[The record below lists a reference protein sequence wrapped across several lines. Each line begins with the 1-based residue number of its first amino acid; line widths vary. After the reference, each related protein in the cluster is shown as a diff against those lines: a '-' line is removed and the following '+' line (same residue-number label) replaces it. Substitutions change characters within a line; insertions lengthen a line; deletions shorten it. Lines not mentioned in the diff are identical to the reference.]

1 LSVGA
6 VLPDNIE
13 CLHITRTGL
22 RKIRANKETENV
34 SLDSCYTEDFIDRVN
49 DHDFVGN
56 SDYSNEI
63 FLYYYTRLMEY
74 CALFQAS
81 NSSRCD
87 VSSRLLDKVLFSKA
101 RLMVGHEVSFWS
113 RIPSFIIALAGFII
127 SAFSMF
133 LLSFFL
139 PFYLV
144 RKKGSPRSSETY
156 SDKKSVFMIRSK
168 AAYQKCRIRIE
179 ASESAVTFF
188 DNYGDLNVPGL
199 SIYSVI
205 SLKNIFAL
213 SIKSAFY
220 ALRDIKSFVA
230 DSRHMLDATCALT
243 LLPKYAKRIS
253 HKAVYEACFKEV
265 VRLVPEADFFT
276 GDKDDRFAL
285 MQTRICK
292 REKRRLF
299 CLPHG
304 LEYGFRFPGG
314 LSATTFYCFT
324 PEAAGF
330 LNNLYNEKKFV
341 YSEAVVDEMYGIGF
355 GEQEVEKVD
364 RLCFFTEP
372 RDPEVNHEIV
382 KSLMEKGVNFSL
394 KLHPLE
400 SSEDYRKRFP
410 EVEQIED
417 FNDAI
422 GSSTCLARKSTILLE
437 ASRRG
442 ARSIAV
448 LISEK
453 DRVYVM
459 KIFPSLCSK
468 NILRAF
474 TFDELHEML

>member
-1 LSVGA
+1 M
-6 VLPDNIE
+6 PDNTA
-13 CLHITRTGL
+13 CLHLTRTGL
-22 RKIRANKETENV
+22 RKVRGNNETENI
-34 SLDSCYTEDFIDRVN
+34 SLDSCYTEDFIDRLN
-49 DHDFVGN
+49 AHDFVGK

-63 FLYYYTRLMEY
+63 FLYHYVRLREY
-74 CALFQAS
+74 FTLLQDC

-87 VSSRLLDKVLFSKA
+87 ISSRFLDKVFFSKA
-101 RLMVGHEVSFWS
+101 RIIAGHKVTLGSKVPRFV
-113 RIPSFIIALAGFII
+113 IALAGFII
-127 SAFSMF
+127 SFAAIL
-133 LLSFFL
+133 LLSFLL

-144 RKKGSPRSSETY
+144 RKKGSAKPSE
-156 SDKKSVFMIRSK
+156 SGIHKKSVFAIRSK
-168 AAYQKCRIRIE
+168 AAYQKCRVKIE
-179 ASESAVTFF
+179 TAESALTFF

-205 SLKNIFAL
+205 DWKNIFSL
-213 SIKSAFY
+213 SVKSTFY
-220 ALRDIKSFVA
+220 ALRDIKSFFA
-230 DSRHMLDATCALT
+230 DSRHMLGATCALA
-243 LLPKYAKRIS
+243 LLPVYAKRIS
-253 HKAVYEACFKEV
+253 HKAVYESCFDKV
-265 VRLVPEADFFT
+265 VRSFPEADFFT

-292 REKRRLF
+292 REKKRLF

-324 PEAAGF
+324 PEAARF
-330 LNNLYNEKKFV
+330 LNDLYDENKFV
-341 YSEAVVDEMYGIGF
+341 FSETFVDEMYGVGF
-355 GEQEVEKVD
+355 GEQENEKVN

-382 KSLMEKGVNFSL
+382 KRLMEKGVKFSL

-400 SSEDYRKRFP
+400 SSEDYRKLFP
-410 EVEQIED
+410 EIEQIDD

-422 GSSTCLARKSTILLE
+422 DSSTCLARKSTVLLE

-448 LISEK
+448 LVNEK

-474 TFDELHEML
+474 TFDELHGLL